1 MITDEYSSA
10 VDLASDIKDKKIA
23 PSEIV
28 EETIKAIDERSSS
41 INAFVYTNYDEARER
56 AKDED
61 NRLVR
66 GEASGAFSAS
76 QPPLRT
82 SFPACLDGR
91 ELPAASRHSPI

>member
-56 AKDED
+56 AKVIGLFVARQAEH
-61 NRLVR
+61 
-66 GEASGAFSAS
+66 FSAS